1 MTERLKSCDPWQVF
15 PLICTADAA
24 DKQQHKRKQH
34 LRKRRAYMDKNE
46 ELKKASTKAKGFIA
60 EFKEFVSRGNVM
72 DMAVG
77 IIIGSAFTAIVNSL
91 VNDILMPLISCL
103 VGDLD
108 FSEWKLVLKPAVGEA
123 EAITLAYG
131 SFIQQIINFLLIALV
146 IFIMI
151 KAINSLH
158 RKKDEAPAE
167 EAPAKPSD
175 EVVLLTEIRDLLKS
189 QN

>member
-1 MTERLKSCDPWQVF
+1 
-15 PLICTADAA
+15 
-24 DKQQHKRKQH
+24 
-34 LRKRRAYMDKNE
+34 MDKNE

-158 RKKDEAPAE
+158 RKKDEAHAE